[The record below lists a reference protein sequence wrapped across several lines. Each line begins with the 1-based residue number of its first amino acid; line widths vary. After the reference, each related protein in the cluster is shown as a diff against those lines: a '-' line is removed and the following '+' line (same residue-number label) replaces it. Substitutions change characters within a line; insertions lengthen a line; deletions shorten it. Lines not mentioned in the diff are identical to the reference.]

1 MSAASNDGTKRK
13 RRKNN
18 EGSWGEKNIK
28 GVMYK
33 YYRSPDGKY
42 FYGKTNKEI
51 NEKRKVYEAKQAD
64 KILTKDEKDIAKET
78 FGNFM
83 LEWLLDLKR
92 IDVKRNTIDGYEAC
106 INGQVLKYKGSYQ
119 IAEKQVGTLKTY
131 DFQQYYASM
140 ADVYSRGTIKK
151 NYAIVTQCIRY
162 GNKRGYFAEKIDVD
176 EIKIPNE
183 DIIQKKK
190 REIHFLTEND
200 VKLFCQEARRV
211 NTEAFCLRGKI
222 GELSYGNNAN
232 LLMFLIFSG
241 LRISEAIE
249 LKWGDVDFKE
259 NYFTV
264 NKNAAYVKDRSDNT
278 RKSTTSSTKTKNSCR
293 IVPLN
298 KNSLEILRYEET
310 LNPHHTDDNYIFIT
324 QNGDKIKSRQN
335 VNRTLKNIMLR
346 TGCSIPYCTVH
357 ELRHT
362 FGSLLI
368 KKGVDVKV
376 VSELLGH
383 KDVSTTYNIYI
394 HILNEQK
401 VSALTQLDDIV

>member
-1 MSAASNDGTKRK
+1 MACTTG

-18 EGSWGEKNIK
+18 EGSWGTKTIK
-28 GVMYK
+28 GVIYK
-33 YYRSPDGKY
+33 YYRSPEGKY

-51 NEKRKVYEAKQAD
+51 NEKRKKFETEQKA
-64 KILTKDEKDIAKET
+64 KILSQEDKSITKET
-78 FGNFM
+78 FGDFIM
-83 LEWLLDLKR
+83 EWLLDLKR
-92 IDVKRNTIDGYEAC
+92 IDVKRNTTDGYEAC
-106 INGQVLKYKGSYQ
+106 INGQVLKYKGSYK
-119 IAEKQVGTLKTY
+119 IADKQVGTLTTY

-140 ADVYSRGTIKK
+140 ADIYSRGTIKK
-151 NYAIVTQCIRY
+151 NYAILTQCIKY
-162 GNKRGYFAEKIDVD
+162 GNKKGYFSENIDID

-183 DIIQKKK
+183 DIVKKKK
-190 REIHFLTEND
+190 RES
-200 VKLFCQEARRV
+200 
-211 NTEAFCLRGKI
+211 
-222 GELSYGNNAN
+222 SYGNNAN

-241 LRISEAIE
+241 LRLSEAIE
-249 LKWGDVDFKE
+249 LKWGDISFAD

-264 NKNAAYVKDRSDNT
+264 NKNAAYVKDRNDNV
-278 RKSTTSSTKTKNSCR
+278 RKATTSSTKTKNSYR
-293 IVPLN
+293 TIPLN

-310 LNPHHTDDNYIFIT
+310 LNPHHTDNDYIFIT

-346 TGCSIPYCTVH
+346 AGCSIPYCTVH
-357 ELRHT
+357 DLRHT

-368 KKGVDVKV
+368 KKNVDVKI

-401 VSALTQLDDIV
+401 VSALTQLDDIM

>member
-1 MSAASNDGTKRK
+1 MACATG

-18 EGSWGEKNIK
+18 EGSWGTKTIK
-28 GVMYK
+28 GVIYK
-33 YYRSPDGKY
+33 YYRSPEGKY

-51 NEKRKVYEAKQAD
+51 NEKRKKFETEQKA
-64 KILTKDEKDIAKET
+64 KILSQEDKSITKET
-78 FGNFM
+78 FGDFIM
-83 LEWLLDLKR
+83 EWLLDLKR
-92 IDVKRNTIDGYEAC
+92 IDVKRNTTDGYEAC
-106 INGQVLKYKGSYQ
+106 INGQVLKYKGSYK
-119 IAEKQVGTLKTY
+119 IADKQVGTLTTY

-140 ADVYSRGTIKK
+140 ADIYSRGTIKK
-151 NYAIVTQCIRY
+151 NYAILTQCIKY
-162 GNKRGYFAEKIDVD
+162 GNKKGYFSENIDID

-183 DIIQKKK
+183 DIVKKKK
-190 REIHFLTEND
+190 REIHFLTED
-200 VKLFCQEARRV
+200 DIKLFCKEAKRI
-211 NTEAFCLRGKI
+211 NTKEFCLRGKI
-222 GELSYGNNAN
+222 GESSYGNNAN

-241 LRISEAIE
+241 LRLSEAIE
-249 LKWGDVDFKE
+249 LKWGDISFAD

-264 NKNAAYVKDRSDNT
+264 NKNAAYVKDRYDNV
-278 RKSTTSSTKTKNSCR
+278 RKATTSSTKTKNSYR
-293 IVPLN
+293 TIPLN

-310 LNPHHTDDNYIFIT
+310 LNPHHTDNDYIFIT

-346 TGCSIPYCTVH
+346 AGCSISYCTVH

-368 KKGVDVKV
+368 KKNVDVKV

-401 VSALTQLDDIV
+401 VSALTQLDDIM